1 MEFLKDIDHIDQ
13 LIHICQSDKNVHQYC
28 NQNKKQVFKELI
40 SNKQF
45 KSSFYK
51 HIHKSIKQHDYSA
64 MLFLLSWYPLGEV
77 FSQEYVQLNFFQV
90 DTITNLTKYDHQS
103 KYLSTLLQL
112 LFIPQSLS
120 KINVTK
126 IFKVHDFIRY
136 HHVTS
141 DSHIKL
147 AKLILFQLLSLRKSK
162 RLYTFIIKHLIK
174 AIGLPYQYP
183 EFQQALLNELSK
195 IEFNI
200 VMSLAKKHLKT
211 KRYVSFILK
220 DFVLQQSGG
229 GLLSKMKAALPKKL
243 SPDEKE
249 KQAKAKK
256 LEKTT
261 QELKAKQEKEKQKAQ
276 KEVDDKRKKELE
288 ERNKREKQIQKE
300 AAKLKKS
307 PNTNIL
313 SSNVPRAP
321 TAPATTTSTSTK
333 TSAVKNKFSSLFKKS
348 PPTLDKQ
355 LQKAQL
361 SPPKSSIPEAPP
373 NPLSSASNTTSPIK
387 SKISSPDKQEP
398 KTRLPSSYKLPSD
411 DKISLS
417 NDMSFLLETKKH
429 AEILDD
435 KKYLANINKRIND
448 ILSKSPAIQKAKLPP
463 INTKVKVETP
473 PPTYTSPSPI
483 ATIVDKKPTWKD
495 RLSSAGKKISSAA
508 STAGKKISSA
518 ASTASDKY
526 KQEKKVFSEQKKEFK
541 QQRSQLINKADNV
554 INTKANKTF
563 NPISS
568 KHSDNKAQ
576 FKQDVTKLK
585 QGLNK
590 FFNNSPKKNNVQNT
604 TDDQTSSNV
613 DNQNNIKTSQNV
625 DKQNNVSPE
634 TNLLKQDIYKTLRGK
649 YPHLKKLNDDSLT
662 SVLKSMVGGASF
674 LDRAFVSPKK
684 KDIDSQNSSDTFQ
697 DSSDTFQDSSDEN
710 DDSSDTFEDA
720 SETFENNVSES
731 SSSLAVVPYKG
742 NVSESSIIP
751 YKGNV
756 SDNVS
761 ESSSS
766 IAVVP
771 YKGNVSDNVSETTSD
786 LSIVPYKGNVS
797 DNVSETSIDNASV
810 PLPPSL
816 SSNEKLDYLP
826 TRRLTL
832 QPEPTES
839 IILSKKGSKQLSP
852 EAQEIVNQIQQ
863 LIDTIKNKKLKIM

>member
-1 MEFLKDIDHIDQ
+1 M
-13 LIHICQSDKNVHQYC
+13 
-28 NQNKKQVFKELI
+28 
-40 SNKQF
+40 
-45 KSSFYK
+45 
-51 HIHKSIKQHDYSA
+51 
-64 MLFLLSWYPLGEV
+64 
-77 FSQEYVQLNFFQV
+77 
-90 DTITNLTKYDHQS
+90 
-103 KYLSTLLQL
+103 
-112 LFIPQSLS
+112 
-120 KINVTK
+120 
-126 IFKVHDFIRY
+126 
-136 HHVTS
+136 
-141 DSHIKL
+141 
-147 AKLILFQLLSLRKSK
+147 
-162 RLYTFIIKHLIK
+162 
-174 AIGLPYQYP
+174 
-183 EFQQALLNELSK
+183 
-195 IEFNI
+195 
-200 VMSLAKKHLKT
+200 
-211 KRYVSFILK
+211 
-220 DFVLQQSGG
+220 
-229 GLLSKMKAALPKKL
+229 
-243 SPDEKE
+243 
-249 KQAKAKK
+249 
-256 LEKTT
+256 
-261 QELKAKQEKEKQKAQ
+261 
-276 KEVDDKRKKELE
+276 
-288 ERNKREKQIQKE
+288 
-300 AAKLKKS
+300 KKS
-307 PNTNIL
+307 PNTNVL
-313 SSNVPRAP
+313 NSNVPRAP
-321 TAPATTTSTSTK
+321 TAPATTTTTTSTSTK

-348 PPTLDKQ
+348 PQKQ
-355 LQKAQL
+355 LQKAKTQL
-361 SPPKSSIPEAPP
+361 SPAKSSIPEAPP
-373 NPLSSASNTTSPIK
+373 NPLSSASNTTSPTK

-398 KTRLPSSYKLPSD
+398 KTRLPSSYKLPSH

-508 STAGKKISSA
+508 STASDKISSA
-518 ASTASDKY
+518 ASTASDKISSAASTARDKY

-541 QQRSQLINKADNV
+541 QQMSQLINKADNV

-604 TDDQTSSNV
+604 TDYQTSSNV
-613 DNQNNIKTSQNV
+613 DNQNNDETSQNI
-625 DKQNNVSPE
+625 DKQKNTSPE
-634 TNLLKQDIYKTLRGK
+634 SDILKQDIYKTLRGK

-684 KDIDSQNSSDTFQ
+684 KDIDDNTDTSD
-697 DSSDTFQDSSDEN
+697 DSSDTFQDSSDKS
-710 DDSSDTFEDA
+710 DDSSDTFQDASDKSDDSSDTFQDASDKSDDSSDTFQDA
-720 SETFENNVSES
+720 SETFE
-731 SSSLAVVPYKG
+731 
-742 NVSESSIIP
+742 
-751 YKGNV
+751 
-756 SDNVS
+756 DNVS
-761 ESSSS
+761 ESS
-766 IAVVP
+766 VVP
-771 YKGNVSDNVSETTSD
+771 YKGNVSETTSD
-786 LSIVPYKGNVS
+786 LSIIPYK
-797 DNVSETSIDNASV
+797 DNAIDNASETSIV
-810 PLPPSL
+810 PLNVPVPPSL